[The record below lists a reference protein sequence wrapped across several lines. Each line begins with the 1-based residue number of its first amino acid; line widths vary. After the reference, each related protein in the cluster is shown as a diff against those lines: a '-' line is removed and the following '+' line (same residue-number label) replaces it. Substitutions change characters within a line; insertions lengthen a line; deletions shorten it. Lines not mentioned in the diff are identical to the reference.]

1 MAAGPGG
8 TGPGRY
14 EKAVVLRDGSTLHL
28 RPIRCDD
35 ENRFHA
41 LFYRLSPY
49 TVYLRF
55 HHVVTELP
63 LEEVRRFCDID
74 YVDTFAL
81 VATTGQ
87 GMHERIVADARYYRL
102 PSQDSAEVAVVVEDE
117 YQGIGVGANLLI
129 ELAVIAREKGISYLE
144 AEVLAENKEVM
155 GVLKYAGPQ
164 IIEHLQGQ
172 VYRVVV
178 DITPD
183 SGTDHRGIPLRG
195 AR

>member
-1 MAAGPGG
+1 MAASPAG

-35 ENRFHA
+35 EDRFFA
-41 LFYRLSPY
+41 LFCRLSPY
-49 TVYLRF
+49 TIYLRF
-55 HHVVTELP
+55 HHVVIELP
-63 LEEVRRFCDID
+63 QEEIRRFCEID

-81 VATTGQ
+81 VATTGE
-87 GMHERIVADARYYRL
+87 GTYERIVADARYYRL
-102 PSQDSAEVAVVVEDE
+102 PSQDSAEVAVVVEDA
-117 YQGIGVGANLLI
+117 YQGMGVGANLLI
-129 ELAVIAREKGISYLE
+129 QLAVIAREKGISYLE

-183 SGTDHRGIPLRG
+183 PGTPRREISSWRLR
-195 AR
+195 